1 MENSGRFFNDDG
13 TEINPD
19 LVPKSGLCLSCQK
32 EDDPSE
38 EILWTLTRADQQGE
52 PEFRCFSYAPKRDR
66 LF

>member
-1 MENSGRFFNDDG
+1 MENSGRFFNGDG

-19 LVPKSGLCLSCQK
+19 LVPKPGLCLSCKK

-38 EILWTLTRADQQGE
+38 EILFTLTRADQQGE
-52 PEFRCFSYAPKRDR
+52 PEFRCFSYVPKRDR

>member
-19 LVPKSGLCLSCQK
+19 LIPKPGLCLTCQK

-38 EILWTLTRADQQGE
+38 EILCTLTRADQQDE
-52 PEFRCFSYAPKRDR
+52 AEFRCFAFTPKRSR
-66 LF
+66 IS